1 MSEKACR
8 ECHLI
13 SHGSVCSSCKAT
25 SLSDDFT
32 GLVIIVDPEG
42 SAIAR
47 AMKVKGKGRY
57 ALRVRQVS
65 KIRLLTPILREK
77 LKAPLGLLIQGS
89 FDETVKKLKELIE
102 KERPLM
108 VISVGDT
115 VSDNMMKHGISLQVL
130 IVDNKVMRDP
140 IQPIAVDAD
149 QTLHLKN
156 PPGTLTEE
164 AWTVIRKAL
173 NEKGRTKVLVD
184 GEEDLLTIVAVLCA
198 PENSL
203 VVYGQPHEGI
213 VVVKVTE
220 KTREKM
226 RRIVDAMELSS
237 KS

>member
-1 MSEKACR
+1 M
-8 ECHLI
+8 
-13 SHGSVCSSCKAT
+13 
-25 SLSDDFT
+25 
-32 GLVIIVDPEG
+32 
-42 SAIAR
+42 
-47 AMKVKGKGRY
+47 
-57 ALRVRQVS
+57 
-65 KIRLLTPILREK
+65 REK

-89 FDETVKKLKELIE
+89 FDETMKKLKELTE
-102 KERPLM
+102 KERPSM
-108 VISVGDT
+108 VISVGDA

-130 IVDNKVMRDP
+130 IVDNKVMRDS

-184 GEEDLLTIVAVLCA
+184 GEEDLLTLVAVLCA
-198 PENSL
+198 PKNSL

-226 RRIVDAMELSS
+226 RRIVDAMKQSS

>member
-1 MSEKACR
+1 M
-8 ECHLI
+8 
-13 SHGSVCSSCKAT
+13 
-25 SLSDDFT
+25 
-32 GLVIIVDPEG
+32 
-42 SAIAR
+42 
-47 AMKVKGKGRY
+47 
-57 ALRVRQVS
+57 S
-65 KIRLLTPILREK
+65 KIRLLTPTLREK

-89 FDETVKKLKELIE
+89 FDETMKKLKELIE
-102 KERPLM
+102 KERPSM
-108 VISVGDT
+108 VISVGDA
-115 VSDNMMKHGISLQVL
+115 VSDNMIRHGISLQVL

-164 AWTVIRKAL
+164 AWTVMRRAL
-173 NEKGRTKVLVD
+173 SGKGRIKVLVD
-184 GEEDLLTIVAVLCA
+184 GEEDLLTLVAVLCA

-220 KTREKM
+220 KTREKV
-226 RRIVDAMELSS
+226 RRIVDAMEQSS